1 MTSKTGNVKK
11 YHVFC
16 RMLSNALVRSSDAV
30 FIDLLTMADLETLRA
45 RRQQAATAVSAALQH
60 QSSSSDPL
68 SASAS
73 GALLA
78 AGVGLTADA
87 PLPTS
92 ASSVAKSNK
101 RFLILTYLVEFDRC
115 ACVALLRATL
125 LGKKYR
131 FGSLRLACSN
141 RSLVLCAVS
150 NSYFFRFLCYLL
162 QCSLP
167 AAASI
172 RGAESRHDAAHHQ
185 AFARADRQNERDLV
199 VVFVVFTEWRKRRA
213 RRRYCRVSHMR
224 IFKLDAIAAFC
235 CGGSRCRGGKCYA

>member
-45 RRQQAATAVSAALQH
+45 RRQQAATAVSAALQ
-60 QSSSSDPL
+60 QSASDPL

-73 GALLA
+73 GAALA

-115 ACVALLRATL
+115 ACVCQ
-125 LGKKYR
+125 R
-131 FGSLRLACSN
+131 FFASE
-141 RSLVLCAVS
+141 
-150 NSYFFRFLCYLL
+150 FFWGDE
-162 QCSLP
+162 
-167 AAASI
+167 I
-172 RGAESRHDAAHHQ
+172 
-185 AFARADRQNERDLV
+185 
-199 VVFVVFTEWRKRRA
+199 
-213 RRRYCRVSHMR
+213 
-224 IFKLDAIAAFC
+224 
-235 CGGSRCRGGKCYA
+235 

>member
-1 MTSKTGNVKK
+1 LLCGYRADIEEMTSKTGNVKK

-60 QSSSSDPL
+60 QSASDPL

-115 ACVALLRATL
+115 ACVWQ
-125 LGKKYR
+125 R
-131 FGSLRLACSN
+131 F
-141 RSLVLCAVS
+141 
-150 NSYFFRFLCYLL
+150 
-162 QCSLP
+162 
-167 AAASI
+167 
-172 RGAESRHDAAHHQ
+172 
-185 AFARADRQNERDLV
+185 FARELFLGDE
-199 VVFVVFTEWRKRRA
+199 T
-213 RRRYCRVSHMR
+213 
-224 IFKLDAIAAFC
+224 
-235 CGGSRCRGGKCYA
+235 